1 MNLLNNSQILLVKYT
16 GILIAIFFYST
27 FITILIID
35 KKSGEELEFISIST
49 FNFDG
54 MPYIYFIN
62 IFGYILPGILITFFS
77 FLLFKY
83 SVEPSSRIGISFIGI
98 SGISWMSLGIIETI
112 PNNELS
118 GTILL
123 LRITFATLFGTLG
136 LIIYSATKYS
146 DIKNKMF
153 KYLTLGIGLS
163 LLLENLYSIGID
175 YSGIRASIFWG
186 IYFLW
191 FPIFAFNLKQKI

>member
-1 MNLLNNSQILLVKYT
+1 MNHQNNSQILIVKYI
-16 GILIAIFFYST
+16 GIIIAILFYST

-35 KKSGEELEFISIST
+35 KKSVEELEFISIST

-54 MPYIYFIN
+54 MPYINFIN
-62 IFGYILPGILITFFS
+62 IFGYILPGILIILFS
-77 FLLFKY
+77 YILFKN
-83 SVEPSSRIGISFIGI
+83 SIESSSKVGLSFIGI
-98 SGISWMSLGIIETI
+98 SGISWMTLGIIETI
-112 PNNELS
+112 PNDEFS

-123 LRITFATLFGTLG
+123 LRITIASLFGTLG

-146 DIKNKMF
+146 DIKNNIL

-163 LLLENLYSIGID
+163 LLLENLYTIEFD

-186 IYFLW
+186 IYFSW
-191 FPIFAFNLKQKI
+191 FPIFAFNLKT